1 MNCRG
6 PVLLVDG
13 PFWCVA
19 VRGFEILLKIDD
31 SCADYILGIL
41 GGF

>member
-1 MNCRG
+1 MNYRG
-6 PVLLVDG
+6 PVLLVDEDI
-13 PFWCVA
+13 WCVA
-19 VRGFEILLKIDD
+19 LKGFEILLKIDG